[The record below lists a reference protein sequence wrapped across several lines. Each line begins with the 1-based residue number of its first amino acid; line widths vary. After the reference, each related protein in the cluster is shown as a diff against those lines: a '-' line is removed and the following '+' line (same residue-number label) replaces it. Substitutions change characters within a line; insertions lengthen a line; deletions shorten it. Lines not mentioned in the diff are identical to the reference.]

1 MKITVVGPG
10 ALGCLI
16 GGFLAKAGEDV
27 WFLDRRPERA
37 NKLETQGIKIEGISG
52 EHNIK
57 AKATCEPKEIK
68 ASDLVIIC
76 VKSYNTEEATKNAK
90 AIVGDNALVL
100 TLQNGLG
107 NIEAIAEIVGQEKVI
122 GGVTSH
128 GSTSL
133 GDGHIRHA
141 GKGETI
147 IGRWYQPPMRKGIKK
162 WQIPRRRLEEV
173 AAVLRKANFETK
185 VSDNIKEI
193 IWSKLI
199 INVGINALTAITRL
213 KNGGLL
219 EYEWTR
225 NIMRQAVLEATKVA
239 KRRRISLIYSDP
251 VKKVESVCSSTADN
265 LSSMLQDIL
274 KSKRTEVDYINGA
287 IVSEGENLEISTPV
301 NSVLRDLVKAIEASY
316 RKQIYSEQ

>member
-1 MKITVVGPG
+1 MKIAVVGPG
-10 ALGCLI
+10 ALGCLV
-16 GGFLAKAGEDV
+16 GGFLSKSGEEV
-27 WFLDRRPERA
+27 WFLDKHPERA
-37 NKLETQGIKIEGISG
+37 NKLSNDGIKIEGISG
-52 EHNIK
+52 EYNIK
-57 AKATCEPKEIK
+57 VKATCDPKEIGV
-68 ASDLVIIC
+68 SDLVIIC
-76 VKSYNTEEATKNAK
+76 VKSYDTEQATKNTK
-90 AIVGDNALVL
+90 ALVSDNTLVL

-107 NIEAIAEIVGQEKVI
+107 NIEVIGEIVGQEKVI
-122 GGVTSH
+122 GGTTSH

-147 IGRWYQPPMRKGIKK
+147 IGRWYQPPARKGVRK

-173 AAVLRKANFETK
+173 ASALRKANFETK

-199 INVGINALTAITRL
+199 INVGINALTSIIRL
-213 KNGGLL
+213 KNGAIL

-225 NIMRQAVLEATKVA
+225 NIMRQAVLEATKIA

-274 KSKRTEVDYINGA
+274 RKKRTEIEYINGA
-287 IVSEGENLEISTPV
+287 IVSEGDNLEIPTPV
-301 NSVLRDLVKAIEASY
+301 NSILTDLVRAIESSCN
-316 RKQIYSEQ
+316 KQVYSE

>member
-1 MKITVVGPG
+1 MKIVVVGPG
-10 ALGCLI
+10 ALGCLV
-16 GGFLAKAGEDV
+16 GGFLSKSGEEV
-27 WFLDRRPERA
+27 WFLDKHPERA
-37 NKLETQGIKIEGISG
+37 NKLNNDGIKIEGISG

-57 AKATCEPKEIK
+57 VKATCDPKEIGV
-68 ASDLVIIC
+68 SDLVIIC
-76 VKSYNTEEATKNAK
+76 VKSYDTEQATKNAK
-90 AIVGDNALVL
+90 ALVSDNTLIL

-107 NIEAIAEIVGQEKVI
+107 NVEVIGEIIGQEKVI
-122 GGVTSH
+122 GGTTSH

-147 IGRWYQPPMRKGIKK
+147 IGRWYQPPTRKGVRK

-173 AAVLRKANFETK
+173 ASALRKTNFETK
-185 VSDNIKEI
+185 ISDNIKEI

-199 INVGINALTAITRL
+199 INVGINALTSITRL
-213 KNGGLL
+213 KNGAIL

-225 NIMRQAVLEATKVA
+225 NIMRQAVLEATKIA

-274 KSKRTEVDYINGA
+274 RKKRTEIEYINGA
-287 IVSEGENLEISTPV
+287 IVSEGDNLEIPTPV
-301 NSVLRDLVKAIEASY
+301 NSILTDLVKAIESSCS
-316 RKQIYSEQ
+316 KQVYSE

>member
-16 GGFLAKAGEDV
+16 GGFLAKAGEDL
-27 WFLDRRPERA
+27 WFLDKHSERA
-37 NKLETQGIKIEGISG
+37 TKLRNDGIKIEGISG

-57 AKATCEPKEIK
+57 VKATCEPKEIGT
-68 ASDLVIIC
+68 SDLIIIC
-76 VKSYNTEEATKNAK
+76 VKSYDTEAATKNAK
-90 AIVGDNALVL
+90 AIVSNDTLVL

-107 NIEAIAEIVGQEKVI
+107 NVEIIGEIVGQDRVI
-122 GGVTSH
+122 GGTTSH
-128 GSTSL
+128 GSTTL

-147 IGRWYQPPMRKGIKK
+147 IGRWYQPSTRKGVKK

-173 AAVLRKANFETK
+173 ASILRKANFETK

-213 KNGGLL
+213 RNGGLL
-219 EYEWTR
+219 EYEWTK
-225 NIMRQAVLEATKVA
+225 NVMRQAVLEATKVA
-239 KRRRISLIYSDP
+239 KRRRINLIYSDP
-251 VKKVESVCSSTADN
+251 IKKVESICSSTADN

-274 KSKRTEVDYINGA
+274 KKKRTEIDYINGA
-287 IVSEGENLEISTPV
+287 IVSEGENLEIPTPV
-301 NSVLRDLVKAIEASY
+301 NSVLTDLVKTIEASY
-316 RKQIYSEQ
+316 SKQIYSER

>member
-1 MKITVVGPG
+1 MKIVVVGPG
-10 ALGCLI
+10 ALGCLV
-16 GGFLAKAGEDV
+16 GGFLSKSGEEV
-27 WFLDRRPERA
+27 WFLDKHPERA
-37 NKLETQGIKIEGISG
+37 NKLNNDGIKIEGISG
-52 EHNIK
+52 EYNIK
-57 AKATCEPKEIK
+57 VKATCDPKEIGV
-68 ASDLVIIC
+68 SDLVIIC
-76 VKSYNTEEATKNAK
+76 VKSYDTEQATKNAK
-90 AIVGDNALVL
+90 ALVSDNTLIL

-107 NIEAIAEIVGQEKVI
+107 NVEVIGEIIGQEKVI
-122 GGVTSH
+122 GGTTSH

-147 IGRWYQPPMRKGIKK
+147 IGRWYQPPTRKGVRK

-173 AAVLRKANFETK
+173 ASALRKTNFETK
-185 VSDNIKEI
+185 ISDNIKEI

-199 INVGINALTAITRL
+199 INVGINALTSITRL
-213 KNGGLL
+213 KNGAIL

-225 NIMRQAVLEATKVA
+225 NIMRQAVLEATKIA

-274 KSKRTEVDYINGA
+274 RKKRTEIEYINGA
-287 IVSEGENLEISTPV
+287 IVSEGDNLEIPTPV
-301 NSVLRDLVKAIEASY
+301 NSILTDLVKAIESSCS
-316 RKQIYSEQ
+316 KQVYSE

>member
-10 ALGCLI
+10 ALGCLV
-16 GGFLAKAGEDV
+16 GGFLSKSGEDV
-27 WFLDRRPERA
+27 WFLDKHPERA
-37 NKLETQGIKIEGISG
+37 NKLSNNGIKIEGISG

-57 AKATCEPKEIK
+57 VKATCDPKEIGV
-68 ASDLVIIC
+68 SDLVIIC
-76 VKSYNTEEATKNAK
+76 VKSYDTEQATKNTK
-90 AIVGDNALVL
+90 ALVSDNTLVL

-107 NIEAIAEIVGQEKVI
+107 NIEVISEIVGQEKVI
-122 GGVTSH
+122 GGTTSH

-141 GKGETI
+141 GRGETI
-147 IGRWYQPPMRKGIKK
+147 IGRWYQPPARKGVRK

-173 AAVLRKANFETK
+173 ASALRKANFETK

-199 INVGINALTAITRL
+199 INVGINALTSIIRL
-213 KNGGLL
+213 KNGAIL

-225 NIMRQAVLEATKVA
+225 NIMRQAVLEATKIA

-274 KSKRTEVDYINGA
+274 RKRRTEIEYINGA
-287 IVSEGENLEISTPV
+287 IVSEGDNLEIPTPV
-301 NSVLRDLVKAIEASY
+301 NSILTDLVKAIESSCSK
-316 RKQIYSEQ
+316 RVHSE

>member
-1 MKITVVGPG
+1 MKIAVVGPG

-16 GGFLAKAGEDV
+16 GGFLSKAGEDV
-27 WFLDRRPERA
+27 WFLDKRPERA
-37 NKLETQGIKIEGISG
+37 NKLNNGGIKIEGISG

-57 AKATCEPKEIK
+57 VKATCQLQEIGI
-68 ASDLVIIC
+68 SDLAIIC
-76 VKSYNTEEATKNAK
+76 VKSYDTEEATKNAK
-90 AIVGDNALVL
+90 AIIGDNTLVL

-107 NIEAIAEIVGQEKVI
+107 NIEAIGEIIGQEKVI

-133 GDGHIRHA
+133 DDGRIRHA

-147 IGRWYQPPMRKGIKK
+147 IGRWYQPPARKGVKK
-162 WQIPRRRLEEV
+162 WYIPRRRLEEI
-173 AAVLRKANFETK
+173 ASVLKKANFETK

-199 INVGINALTAITRL
+199 INVGINALTALTRL
-213 KNGGLL
+213 KNGELL

-225 NIMRQAVLEATKVA
+225 NIMRQAVLEATKIA
-239 KRRRISLIYSDP
+239 KRRRIGLIYSDP
-251 VKKVESVCSSTADN
+251 IKKVESICASTADN

-274 KSKRTEVDYINGA
+274 RKKRTEIDYINGA
-287 IVSEGENLEISTPV
+287 IVSEGENLEIPTPV
-301 NSVLRDLVKAIEASY
+301 NSVLTDLVKAIEISY
-316 RKQIYSEQ
+316 GRQIYSE

>member
-1 MKITVVGPG
+1 MKIAVVGPG

-16 GGFLAKAGEDV
+16 GGFLAKSGEDV
-27 WFLDRRPERA
+27 WFLDVHPERV
-37 NKLETQGIKIEGISG
+37 NKLNNEGIRIEGMSG
-52 EHNIK
+52 EYNVK
-57 AKATCEPKEIK
+57 VKATCEPKDIK
-68 ASDLVIIC
+68 AADLVIIC
-76 VKSYNTEEATKNAK
+76 VKYYDTEEAAKNTKT
-90 AIVGDNALVL
+90 IVSDNTLVL

-107 NIEAIAEIVGQEKVI
+107 NIELISENVGQEKVI

-133 GDGHIRHA
+133 GDGYIRHA

-147 IGRWYQPPMRKGIKK
+147 IGRYYQPPVRKGVKK

-173 AAVLRKANFETK
+173 ASILRKANFETK
-185 VSDNIKEI
+185 VSDNMKEI

-219 EYEWTR
+219 EHGWTK
-225 NIMRQAVLEATKVA
+225 NVMRQAVLEATKVA

-251 VKKVESVCSSTADN
+251 IKKVESLCSSTKDD
-265 LSSMLQDIL
+265 LSSMLQDVL
-274 KSKRTEVDYINGA
+274 RKRRTEVDYINGA
-287 IVSEGENLEISTPV
+287 IVSEGENLEIPTPV
-301 NSVLRDLVKAIEASY
+301 NSVLTDLVKAIEASY
-316 RKQIYSEQ
+316 SKQILTE

>member
-27 WFLDRRPERA
+27 WFLDKHPERA
-37 NKLETQGIKIEGISG
+37 DKLNNKGIRIEGISG
-52 EHNIK
+52 EHNVKVK
-57 AKATCEPKEIK
+57 AACEPKDIK
-68 ASDLVIIC
+68 AADLVIIC
-76 VKSYNTEEATKNAK
+76 VKSYDTEEAAKNTKTM
-90 AIVGDNALVL
+90 VSDNTLVL
-100 TLQNGLG
+100 TLQNGFG
-107 NIEAIAEIVGQEKVI
+107 NIELISEIVGQEKVI
-122 GGVTSH
+122 GAVTAH

-133 GDGHIRHA
+133 GDGHIKHA

-147 IGRWYQPPMRKGIKK
+147 IGRYYQPPVRKGVKK

-173 AAVLRKANFETK
+173 ASILRKANFETK

-219 EYEWTR
+219 EHEWTK
-225 NIMRQAVLEATKVA
+225 NVMRQAVLEATKVA

-251 VKKVESVCSSTADN
+251 IKKVESICSSTADN

-274 KSKRTEVDYINGA
+274 RKKRTEVDYINGA
-287 IVSEGENLEISTPV
+287 IVSEGENLEIPTPV
-301 NSVLRDLVKAIEASY
+301 NSVLTDLVKAIEGSY
-316 RKQIYSEQ
+316 SKQILTE